1 MDALLTWLTAALERD
16 PTAVVLPIA
25 FLCGLAIGTER
36 EVRGHQGQLRVC
48 ILVAVAAAGFA
59 DLVVTRSD
67 SSNWGAGFGA
77 IAQGVGFLGAG
88 LILKEGLNL
97 RGMSTAATLWCVAAA
112 GASAGA
118 REILSA
124 LVITALAL
132 VTNVVLRPISVWAH
146 NRRTRSGPD
155 PE

>member
-1 MDALLTWLTAALERD
+1 MDALLDWLLAALERD
-16 PTAVVLPIA
+16 PTVVALTVA

-36 EVRGHQGQLRVC
+36 EMRGHPGQLRVC
-48 ILVAVAAAGFA
+48 ILVCVAAAGFA

-88 LILKEGLNL
+88 LILKDGLNL

-112 GASAGA
+112 GASAGG
-118 REILSA
+118 REILAA
-124 LVITALAL
+124 LVITGLAL
-132 VTNVVLRPISVWAH
+132 ITNVILRPISVWAH
-146 NRRTRSGPD
+146 RRRTRTGPD